1 MEREINPSRKTLTE
15 YLERSV
21 LEAEP
26 ERLVLML
33 YQGAIRFISEAERA
47 IEDRRLDRAHLK
59 ILRAHAIIGELS
71 ATLDLE
77 KGRDIAKNLALTY
90 DYVLHLLT
98 EADITKD
105 RSLLVTARGLL
116 EPLAEAWE
124 EAFYGKEETA
134 PSPPSPSQN
143 GEREGEPA
151 RRLDLTG

>member
-1 MEREINPSRKTLTE
+1 MERENNFGQKTLNE

-21 LEAEP
+21 LEADP

-33 YQGAIRFISEAERA
+33 YQGAIRFINEAEQA
-47 IEDRRLDRAHLK
+47 IEERCLDRAHLK

-77 KGRDIAKNLALTY
+77 KGGDIAKNLALTY
-90 DYVLHLLT
+90 DYILHLLT

-124 EAFYGKEETA
+124 EAFYGNAKA
-134 PSPPSPSQN
+134 PGPQP
-143 GEREGEPA
+143 EPDGA
-151 RRLDLTG
+151 EVCRLDLTG